1 MKNPVQKFNLQINLQ
16 KKEMFHRNNYAILL
30 NMKKIL
36 PIIFVLAVTVSTQ
49 AQPLKDNNGWWFLEW
64 KMSKNKVEELLIEN
78 KKNLSQGTALDAD
91 FMFQGLNTWL
101 IYNKSNQLIQVD
113 QRMTFSVN
121 EADEC
126 KAFYEKVKA
135 DLVRDYGKPNH
146 EKRNIIDS
154 VITLKWDLAY
164 TLIQLEYDYKYKII
178 DEFGAGSYWVK
189 VTFQPAITSKK

>member
-1 MKNPVQKFNLQINLQ
+1 
-16 KKEMFHRNNYAILL
+16 
-30 NMKKIL
+30 MKKIIL
-36 PIIFVLAVTVSTQ
+36 TLIISILFGMGVLQ

-78 KKNLSQGTALDAD
+78 KKQLSQGTALDAD

-101 IYNKSNQLIQVD
+101 IYNKSNQLIEVD

-126 KAFYEKVKA
+126 KAFYKKVREE
-135 DLVRDYGKPNH
+135 LERDYGKPDH
-146 EKRNIIDS
+146 ENQNIIDS

-164 TLIQLEYDYKYKII
+164 TSIQLEYDYKYKII